1 MALTA
6 AAAALQILNGTWT
19 AIQNMRER
27 IQASKDNVLKQSYG
41 SLLDDFN
48 SLRVSVVK
56 LTEENEALRQAQVER
71 PATLAIRQVGEANY
85 YYLGEQGPYCQPCY
99 DRDHKLVHL
108 TPQQRFAGG
117 TGRECL
123 VCLLTFF
130 EETKPA
136 PRVQIRGDWR

>member
-1 MALTA
+1 MALTT

-85 YYLGEQGPYCQPCY
+85 YYLGEQGP
-99 DRDHKLVHL
+99 
-108 TPQQRFAGG
+108 
-117 TGRECL
+117 
-123 VCLLTFF
+123 
-130 EETKPA
+130 
-136 PRVQIRGDWR
+136 